1 MDPYEKIIK
10 TIRKE
15 SNRGM
20 SNPIMI
26 GQMISAKTLKIKGMN
41 GELDEDDLYFLD
53 GVIVRNGDNVLVAR
67 VTKDKFCVIGKVV
80 G

>member
-26 GQMISAKTLKIKGMN
+26 GQMISSKTLKIKGMN
-41 GELDEDDLYFLD
+41 GELDEDDLFYLD

-80 G
+80 V

>member
-41 GELDEDDLYFLD
+41 GELDEDDLFFLD